1 MGAVIDGVGFRPF
14 WLRLPGAG
22 PYSLD
27 GLFDS
32 SFLLE
37 ARLEAESFEPLIGF
51 LAFLVQKL
59 WSKNN
64 DIIP

>member
-1 MGAVIDGVGFRPF
+1 MEF
-14 WLRLPGAG
+14 
-22 PYSLD
+22 
-27 GLFDS
+27 FDS

-51 LAFLVQKL
+51 LVFLVQKL